1 MPSIPIPGTPGASTP
16 AESVE
21 STTSGERLQKLIAR
35 AGIVSRRKAEEL
47 IAEGRVSVNGHIIRE
62 AGAKADILN
71 DRIIVD
77 GIPLRMPSAPVILV
91 LHKPKGYM
99 TTRHDPEGRA
109 TVMDLLPKKYQQF
122 HPVGRL
128 DYDTA
133 GVLLL
138 TNDGELTNLL
148 THPSHGVTKT
158 YWARVKGK
166 IKRETL
172 QKLARGVMLEDGP
185 TAPCQA
191 RIKAET
197 ENNSLIEVV
206 LREGRNRQV
215 RRMFD
220 AIGHPVRALRRVGF
234 ANLDLEG
241 LPPGAFRELLPGEVR
256 QLRKL
261 AVEKPKKN
269 SPAKKTRPLPRPPA
283 KNSAKSSAKHK
294 IAKTIERLW
303 DD

>member
-1 MPSIPIPGTPGASTP
+1 MPTLNLSDSLTQSIE
-16 AESVE
+16 AE
-21 STTSGERLQKLIAR
+21 TSGERLHKIIAR
-35 AGIVSRRKAEEL
+35 AGLASRRKAEEL
-47 IAEGRVSVNGHIIRE
+47 IADGRVSVNGHVIRE
-62 AGAKADILN
+62 PGAKADLRN
-71 DRIIVD
+71 DRVIVD
-77 GIPLRMPSAPVILV
+77 GTPLRMPGAPVILL
-91 LHKPKGYM
+91 LHKPKGYV

-109 TVMDLLPKKYQQF
+109 TVMDLLPDKYASL

-133 GVLLL
+133 GALLL

-148 THPSHGVTKT
+148 THPSHGITKT
-158 YWARVKGK
+158 YWARIKGK

-172 QKLARGVMLEDGP
+172 QKLAHGVMLEDGP

-197 ENNSLIEVV
+197 ENNTLVEVV

-215 RRMFD
+215 RRMFE
-220 AIGHPVRALRRVGF
+220 AINHPVRALRRVGF
-234 ANLDLEG
+234 ANLDLQG
-241 LPPGAFRELLPGEVR
+241 LPPGTFRELLPGEVR

-269 SPAKKTRPLPRPPA
+269 KPTKARRSSSRSSSRGASTRPQ
-283 KNSAKSSAKHK
+283 KSPAKHK
-294 IAKTIERLW
+294 IAKTIERVW
-303 DD
+303 ED